1 MMAKQMSLIKNIDI
15 GYFALKRKESVVT
28 TREFENIFNLVLFH
42 TSVIIVI
49 V

>member
-15 GYFALKRKESVVT
+15 GYFVLKRKESVEI